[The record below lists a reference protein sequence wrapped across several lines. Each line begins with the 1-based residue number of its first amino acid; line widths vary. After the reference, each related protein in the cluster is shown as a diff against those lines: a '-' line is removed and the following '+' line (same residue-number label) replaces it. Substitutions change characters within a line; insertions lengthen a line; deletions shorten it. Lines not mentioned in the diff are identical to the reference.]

1 MAPHFFTS
9 ESVTEGH
16 PDKICDQISD
26 AILNEILAQDPYAR
40 VACETTCTTGMVQVM
55 GEISTS
61 CYVDIPKIARDTVRE
76 IGYDRA
82 KYGFDCDTCA
92 VLTAIDEQSA
102 DIALGVDNSLE
113 SKEGASEAD
122 LAIGAGDQGMMF
134 GYACDETPEL
144 MPLPISLAHRLAKR
158 LTEVRKSGMFDYLRP
173 DGKSQV
179 TVEYDEDN
187 RPVRVDTVVIS
198 TQHSPEVSLQQIRE
212 DMIGQVVKH
221 VIPSELLDEN
231 TKYFIIPTGR
241 FVIGGPQG
249 DSGLTGRKIIVD
261 TYGGIGRHGGG
272 AFSGKDPTKVDRSG
286 AYAARW
292 VAKNIVAA
300 GLAKRCEIQL
310 AYAIG
315 VAEPVSIMVETFGTG
330 IVDDSVIEQAVEHV
344 FDLRPAAIIEQL
356 DLRKPI
362 YKQLAAYGHMGREEL
377 GVKWEDRDKA
387 EALKAY
393 INK

>member
-1 MAPHFFTS
+1 MAHHFFTS

-113 SKEGASEAD
+113 SKEGAPEAD

-144 MPLPISLAHRLAKR
+144 MPLPISLAHKLAKR
-158 LTEVRKSGMFDYLRP
+158 LTEVRKSGMFSYLRP

-231 TKYFIIPTGR
+231 TKYFINPTGR

-261 TYGGIGRHGGG
+261 TCGGIGRHGGG

-377 GVKWEDRDKA
+377 GVKWENRDKA